1 LRPLLES
8 TDSGVLGK
16 PAPADTDVTGFTD
29 EFAPSDGY
37 ACSFKGHQLA
47 LVIDEFVPVKDEF
60 ALLPAPAAA
69 AAAAPPPTL
78 PGVPATLALLIGVV
92 DTSVENALLEEVAE

>member
-1 LRPLLES
+1 M
-8 TDSGVLGK
+8 
-16 PAPADTDVTGFTD
+16 TD

-47 LVIDEFVPVKDEF
+47 FVIEEFVPVKDEF

-69 AAAAPPPTL
+69 AAAPPTL
-78 PGVPATLALLIGVV
+78 PGVPATLALLIGV
-92 DTSVENALLEEVAE
+92 DTRVENALFEEEAE